1 MRLNR
6 RMTWLVLVSLGSS
19 ITLAAAG
26 RAASPAATSAFKKLA
41 ALNGEWEG
49 KDEKGRAGRTSFR
62 VVASDTAVMENL
74 TPPGMEDM
82 VTIYS
87 VDGDSIAMI
96 HYCPTNNQPHMKATP
111 DSPDANELTFNFLS
125 AGNLATPETGHQHK
139 LVLRFEDA
147 DHITEFW
154 TWRQNGKDFP
164 MTIHF
169 TRKKS

>member
-1 MRLNR
+1 MRSR
-6 RMTWLVLVSLGSS
+6 IVAYSLGL
-19 ITLAAAG
+19 LAWGSLTGAVKPG
-26 RAASPAATSAFKKLA
+26 TNSPAATSAFKKLV
-41 ALNGEWEG
+41 ALSGDWVG
-49 KDEKGRAGRTSFR
+49 KDDAGRLGKTSFR
-62 VVASDTAVMENL
+62 VVASDTAVLENL

-111 DSPDANELTFNFLS
+111 DSADANELTFNFLS

-139 LVLRFEDA
+139 LVLRFEDTN
-147 DHITEFW
+147 HITEFW
-154 TWRQNGKDFP
+154 TWRQNGKDLP

-169 TRKKS
+169 TRKPN